1 MFKGVKKRVVECK
14 NNKIFKKSKERLE
27 KDNVQR
33 EIAY

>member
-14 NNKIFKKSKERLE
+14 NNKIFKKSKETIE
-27 KDNVQR
+27 KDTIQR